1 MNKFSRIACLF
12 LLLFIQNNLF
22 AQILIKDS
30 KQVYEISSG
39 WTFQPEDLM
48 PKQVQVGK
56 GLVSQNLLLPISGIY
71 SVEIE
76 YSVLKSQAILS

>member
-1 MNKFSRIACLF
+1 VNKFSRIACLF

-39 WTFQPEDLM
+39 WTFQPEGLM

-56 GLVSQNLLLPISGIY
+56 GLVSQNLLPPISGIY